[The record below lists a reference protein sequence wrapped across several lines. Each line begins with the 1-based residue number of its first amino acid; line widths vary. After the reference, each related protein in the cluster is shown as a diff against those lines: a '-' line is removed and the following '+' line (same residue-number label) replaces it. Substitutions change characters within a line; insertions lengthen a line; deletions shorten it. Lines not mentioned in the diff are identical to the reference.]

1 MNLNNRILIANNLFP
16 GESNSKPKSKSILI
30 TKLKKQ
36 QKKNKKSEEK
46 YKYSNMELNEMEYL
60 EAKQY
65 DKRACT
71 EVYWSILSREHLILF
86 TFFSWDDYNLKIVK
100 LSRFF
105 FLVCTDMAMNV
116 IFFTD
121 ENMHKVY
128 VNYGKWDFIQNLQQS
143 VYSLIISQIIQVFIC
158 YLTLTDKPVY
168 QIKKNLF
175 EKKNRNA
182 EIFKILKCIRI
193 KLCIYY
199 VYTFIFFLLYWYLI
213 TSFCAVYNNTQ
224 KIFMKDSLTSFLGGI
239 IYPFP
244 LYIFPALLRIL
255 SLKPKKMNLSCLY
268 KFSDFIPIF

>member
-1 MNLNNRILIANNLFP
+1 
-16 GESNSKPKSKSILI
+16 
-30 TKLKKQ
+30 
-36 QKKNKKSEEK
+36 
-46 YKYSNMELNEMEYL
+46 
-60 EAKQY
+60 
-65 DKRACT
+65 
-71 EVYWSILSREHLILF
+71 
-86 TFFSWDDYNLKIVK
+86 
-100 LSRFF
+100 
-105 FLVCTDMAMNV
+105 MAMNV

-158 YLTLTDKPVY
+158 YLTLTDKSVY

-175 EKKNRNA
+175 EKKNRND

-255 SLKPKKMNLSCLY
+255 SLKPKKMKENIVFTKIYFQIIKQYHLTLHVLGMESNM
-268 KFSDFIPIF
+268 